1 MAIFA
6 RDTVV
11 DPTSPAAP
19 LDAYKEG
26 RRDERRQVEAGGLD
40 HRSVKKELDDAFN
53 RGRQHGR
60 AERRGSP
67 LAVFALLV
75 LAILIVVT
83 AVMYVDYGSFAAA
96 GAVIDRAVASL

>member
-1 MAIFA
+1 M
-6 RDTVV
+6 

-19 LDAYKEG
+19 LEAYKEG

-60 AERRGSP
+60 AERRGS
-67 LAVFALLV
+67 LLGVVALLV
-75 LAILIVVT
+75 LAVVIVVT
-83 AVMYVDYGSFAAA
+83 AVMYVDYGSFGAA
-96 GAVIDRAVASL
+96 GAVLDHAVASI